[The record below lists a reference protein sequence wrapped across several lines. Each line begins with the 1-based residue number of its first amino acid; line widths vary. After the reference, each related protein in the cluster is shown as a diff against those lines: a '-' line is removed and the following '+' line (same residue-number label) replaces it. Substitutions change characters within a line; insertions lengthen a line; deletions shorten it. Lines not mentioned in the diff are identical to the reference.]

1 VHWFPA
7 QTVGVMRNR
16 STWTACLAG
25 MVIGLVILAVPTL
38 MAHGWPG
45 SFSKLLRDVVERMG
59 MIHLYLLFLSG
70 VVWGLVVDKPYSRW
84 GAASQLSFFPIFAIL
99 QMFQDPTSH
108 NLWPLEFMIY
118 GFLAMV
124 ALAGVKSVELITGR
138 LRTSTPRH

>member
-1 VHWFPA
+1 
-7 QTVGVMRNR
+7 M
-16 STWTACLAG
+16 WTACLAG
-25 MVIGLVILAVPTL
+25 MAIGLVILAVPTL

-70 VVWGLVVDKPYSRW
+70 VIWALVADRPYSRW
-84 GAASQLSFFPIFAIL
+84 GAASQLASFPIFAII
-99 QMFQDPTSH
+99 QMIGDPTSH

-124 ALAGVKSVELITGR
+124 ALGGVKTVELISAR
-138 LRTSTPRH
+138 LGTTTPHS